1 MSYPERGHVEP
12 GGPSA
17 VRTIALPEGTE
28 VELRKLSVGPMD
40 NNAYLLCCDG
50 EALLVDAA
58 ADAPRLLREV
68 EDAGVAVRT
77 IVTTHGHRDH
87 WGALDEVAAATG
99 AEVVF
104 AAADAP
110 LIGRPADRHVE
121 DGEVLRFGAA
131 EVRCTA
137 TPGHTPG
144 STCLLL
150 AGTHLL
156 TGDTLFPGGPGGTF
170 GDAAAFATILRSL
183 EERLLVLPD
192 ETWVYPGHGDD
203 TTIGEERPHLE
214 AWRARGW

>member
-110 LIGRPADRHVE
+110 MIGRPADRHVE

-156 TGDTLFPGGPGGTF
+156 TGDTLFPGGVGRVVSPQDF
-170 GDAAAFATILRSL
+170 DLIYRSVVD
-183 EERLLVLPD
+183 RLFVLPD

-203 TTIGEERPHLE
+203 TTLGTERPHLE
-214 AWRARGW
+214 EWRQRRW